1 MIAQKKD
8 ITILG
13 AGLVG
18 SLLAVFLAK
27 KGYKIN
33 MYERR
38 PDMRSAKIPAGR
50 SINLA
55 LSDRGWKGLR
65 GAGLEDAIRK
75 IAIPMNARM
84 IHNSDNSLSRQ
95 PYGKND
101 QSIYSVSRG
110 EINKALMTLAEQ
122 NGIKIYFEHR
132 ADDVDLDNKKI
143 KLSYQNKIIETN
155 YDLIIGADGAY
166 SALRMTMQK
175 KDRFDYSQTYIE
187 HGYKELSIPANNDG
201 SWKMEKNNLHIWP
214 RGQFMLIA
222 LPNLDGSFTGT
233 LFFPF
238 EANLSFSSLNTDEKI
253 KKFFVD
259 YFPDVIPMMP
269 SYLGDFKNNPVSSL
283 ITVRCSPWI
292 YNDSAFLIGDA
303 AHAIVPFFGQGM
315 NCGFEDCTVL
325 NSLLGEYKDD
335 WGKVLPAFERSRKEN
350 ANAIA
355 DLALNNF
362 IEMRDL
368 VTDAKFLR
376 KKQIEKLLVEKYP
389 AHFIPAYTMVTFT
402 EMPYSEALE
411 RGQKQNQLLEKLYV
425 INDLEKNWDSPAVHE
440 IIQHFIN

>member
-1 MIAQKKD
+1 MVSQKKN
-8 ITILG
+8 ISILG

-27 KGYKIN
+27 RGYKIM

-38 PDMRSAKIPAGR
+38 PDMRRAKIQAGR

-65 GAGLEDAIRK
+65 AAGLENEIRK
-75 IAIPMNARM
+75 IAIPMHARM
-84 IHNSDNSLSRQ
+84 IHNADNSLSRQ

-101 QSIYSVSRG
+101 QAIYSVSRG
-110 EINKALMTLAEQ
+110 EINKALMTLAEE

-132 ADDVDLDNKKI
+132 AEDIDLDNKKI
-143 KLSYQNKIIETN
+143 KLLHENKIVEAEA
-155 YDLIIGADGAY
+155 DLIIGADGAY
-166 SALRMTMQK
+166 SALRMAMQK
-175 KDRFDYSQTYIE
+175 KDRFDYSQSYIE
-187 HGYKELSIPANNDG
+187 HGYKELSIPANNNS

-214 RGQFMLIA
+214 RGKFMLIA

-238 EANLSFSSLNTDEKI
+238 EGELSFASLQSDSAI
-253 KKFFVD
+253 KKFFEQ

-269 SYLGDFKNNPVSSL
+269 AYLDDFKNNPVSSL

-325 NSLLGEYKDD
+325 NDLLNELNDD
-335 WGKVLPAFERSRKEN
+335 WEKVLPAFQQSRKIN
-350 ANAIA
+350 GDAIA

-368 VTDAKFLR
+368 VADTKFLR
-376 KKQIEKLLVEKYP
+376 KKQIEKMLVEKYP
-389 AHFIPAYTMVTFT
+389 AHFIPAYSMVTFT
-402 EMPYSEALE
+402 DMPYSEALA
-411 RGQKQNQLLEKLYV
+411 RGKNQNELLEKLYL
-425 INDLEKNWDSPAVHE
+425 IKDLEQNWESQSVQE
-440 IIQHFIN
+440 IIRHFIN